1 MRALHGRQ
9 HFWCCSRD
17 SVPRCAM
24 VRIALSMEI
33 VIVKRLMLRF
43 QEFEER
49 TERVRKLR
57 EEYTAADTGLQ
68 VLTAAVE
75 EKKVILSLS

>member
-1 MRALHGRQ
+1 MIDYRGTGA
-9 HFWCCSRD
+9 
-17 SVPRCAM
+17 PRCAM
-24 VRIALSMEI
+24 VRLAHSIKLGETSE
-33 VIVKRLMLRF
+33 LRF

-68 VLTAAVE
+68 ALTAAVE
-75 EKKVILSLS
+75 GKKVILPI